1 MPTKKLQHILKVTII
16 YNKIEKIMSKITNT
30 EKPSRIGTTLRNGS
44 SIPDYKYTTPPPPP
58 PLENKE

>member
-1 MPTKKLQHILKVTII
+1 
-16 YNKIEKIMSKITNT
+16 MSKITNT

-58 PLENKE
+58 PLEENKE